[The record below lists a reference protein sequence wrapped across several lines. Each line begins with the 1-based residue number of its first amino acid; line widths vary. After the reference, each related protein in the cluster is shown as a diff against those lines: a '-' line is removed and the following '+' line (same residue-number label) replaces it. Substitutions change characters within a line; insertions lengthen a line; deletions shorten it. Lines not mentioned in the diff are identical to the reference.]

1 MTDILDSGGLPP
13 ARLEMPHATRP
24 LHFSIHARPR
34 HHLGAMLSLMLVAF
48 FVALTVCGCGY
59 FSYSSFYKSGSGEDL
74 PLPGSST
81 AEDDYDGA

>member
-1 MTDILDSGGLPP
+1 
-13 ARLEMPHATRP
+13 
-24 LHFSIHARPR
+24 
-34 HHLGAMLSLMLVAF
+34 MLVAF